1 MAVLRT
7 GKCSRR
13 TSLKALALG
22 AAVHSGSSSEAS
34 ARSIKY
40 ENTTRPNIL
49 YIHSHDTGRYVR
61 PYGYDVDTPVIN
73 RLAGEGVM
81 FRHYFT
87 ANPTCS
93 ASRAS
98 LLTGRYPHS
107 NGMIGLAHRGF
118 ALNDYN
124 HHIVNT
130 LKAHG
135 YYTALAGIQHV
146 AHGSDP
152 WRTIGYDDYL
162 GPHKDAHTSAATFLE
177 KAPSQPFFLS
187 VGFFETHRK
196 FHEPPPHIDPGNCNP
211 PAPLP
216 DTQETRSDMAAFKAS
231 TEVLDQK
238 MGTVL
243 DALDR
248 AGLTGKTLVICTTDH
263 GIAFPRMKCN
273 LTDSG
278 IGIMLIMRGPGGF
291 SGGRV
296 IDGLSSTIDIFP
308 TICDILDIEHPGWLQ
323 GTSLMPLV
331 TGELKEIRDVIH
343 AEVNYHAAYEPK
355 RCVRTHRWK
364 YIMRYDSRDRPVLP
378 NCDDGPSKTVWL
390 QHGWGERNVPEEAL
404 YDLVFDPGET
414 DNLAGDANY
423 ATVLADMRGRMQNWM
438 RETDDPLLH
447 GPVRAPADA
456 RVNDPDGVSPGEKTG
471 PPEYIQ

>member
-1 MAVLRT
+1 MAELHT
-7 GKCSRR
+7 GRCSRR
-13 TSLKALALG
+13 TSLKALVLG
-22 AAVHSGSSSEAS
+22 AAMHGGKSSNAAAEA
-34 ARSIKY
+34 IEY
-40 ENTTRPNIL
+40 EETSRPNIL

-61 PYGYDVDTPVIN
+61 PYGNDVDTPVIQ
-73 RLAGEGVM
+73 RLADEGVM
-81 FRHYFT
+81 FRQYYT

-93 ASRAS
+93 PSRAS
-98 LLTGRYPHS
+98 LLTGRYPHC
-107 NGMIGLAHRGF
+107 NGMVGLAHRGF
-118 ALNDYN
+118 ALSDYR

-146 AHGSDP
+146 AHGEDP
-152 WRTIGYDDYL
+152 WRTIGYDAFL
-162 GPHKDAHTSAATFLE
+162 GQPKDAHTAAVDFLGN
-177 KAPSQPFFLS
+177 APSQPFFLS

-196 FHEPPPHIDPGNCNP
+196 FPDPPPHIDPGNCNP

-216 DTQETRSDMAAFKAS
+216 DTPETRDDMAAFKAS
-231 TEVLDQK
+231 AEILDGK
-238 MGTVL
+238 IGTVL

-248 AGLTGKTLVICTTDH
+248 AGLSRNTLVICTTDH

-296 IDGLSSTIDIFP
+296 IDSLASTVDVFP
-308 TICDILDIEHPGWLQ
+308 TICDILGIDHPGWLQ

-331 TGELKEIRDVIH
+331 TGARTDVRDEVH

-355 RCVRTHRWK
+355 RCVRTRRWK
-364 YIMRYDSRDRPVLP
+364 YIRRFDGRDRPVLP

-390 QHGWGERNVPEEAL
+390 DHGWGERNVPEEAL

-414 DNLAGDANY
+414 DNLAGNPAF
-423 ATVLADMRGRMQNWM
+423 AEVLAGMRGRMRSWMQN
-438 RETDDPLLH
+438 TDDPLLH

-456 RVNDPDGVSPGEKTG
+456 RVNDPDGVSPREEPG
-471 PPEYIQ
+471 PPKYVE